1 MHTHAIIL
9 TAGPEWLPLVGGLT
23 LPERLCHQ
31 CAKFGA
37 TKVTVVGI
45 DDQERF
51 LTTPRRPIIEIAT
64 VAHLAD
70 LSVGQ
75 EKRVVVAR
83 ADRIY
88 ANELVDQALRF
99 DGTALLLE
107 DTARA
112 DQTVGLA
119 VVPGATIEPV
129 VSNRPGSRQS
139 DSGESDS
146 GGPDSEASQA
156 NQQDVAARGP
166 KEVFETVVAKLS
178 DASEVER
185 RNVTPF
191 FWRPVE
197 GDTDIKPAR
206 NALFKSLG
214 KPIDGI
220 VSRYL
225 NRPLSQSIS
234 KRLCNLPVT
243 PNMISAVVFII
254 GLGATATA
262 LLNTRI
268 WIAVGGIL
276 YHLASAL
283 DGVDGEI
290 ARVKFMSTK
299 FGALLDSILDHIV
312 EVAFIGAI
320 SFDIY
325 WNGGSYAYV
334 IMFYVIVVSVVIG
347 SAMVNYDQI
356 TKTATGQP
364 MELQFAFD
372 RDGAKEKPL
381 ARAINSV
388 RFLVGRDVDSLLL
401 GMLAVLGILK
411 PIPILTVAVTSV
423 YVVVVVGHK
432 VHQVVSQ
439 KWASGHTGAQ

>member
-1 MHTHAIIL
+1 MNAHAIVL
-9 TAGPEWLPLVGGLT
+9 TSGTKWLPLVGGLT

-31 CAKFGA
+31 FAKFGA

-45 DDQERF
+45 DDQEHF

-64 VAHLAD
+64 VANLGDIADPAD

-75 EKRVVVAR
+75 EERVVVAR

-88 ANELVDQALRF
+88 ANELVARAIRF
-99 DGTALLLE
+99 DGAALLLE
-107 DTARA
+107 DKNRA
-112 DQTVGLA
+112 DQPVGLA
-119 VVPGATIEPV
+119 VLPGTILGQV
-129 VSNRPGSRQS
+129 FSGHSNA
-139 DSGESDS
+139 
-146 GGPDSEASQA
+146 GGADSEASQA
-156 NQQDVAARGP
+156 NQQKVAARGP
-166 KEVFETVVAKLS
+166 KEVFEAIVAELTKDPNL
-178 DASEVER
+178 ER
-185 RNVTPF
+185 TDVAPF
-191 FWRPVE
+191 FWCPVE
-197 GDTDIKPAR
+197 GDTDITPAR

-214 KPIDGI
+214 KPIDGV

-234 KRLCNLPVT
+234 KRMCNLPVT

-334 IMFYVIVVSVVIG
+334 IMFYAILASVVIG
-347 SAMVNYDQI
+347 SALVNYDQI
-356 TKTATGQP
+356 TKTSTGQP

-372 RDGAKEKPL
+372 SEEAKEKPL
-381 ARAINSV
+381 AKAINSV
-388 RFLVGRDVDSLLL
+388 RFLVGRDVDSLIL
-401 GMLAVLGILK
+401 GSLAVLGILR
-411 PIPILTVAVTSV
+411 PIPLMTVIVTSV
-423 YVVVVVGHK
+423 YFVVVVGHK
-432 VHQVVSQ
+432 VHQVISQ
-439 KWASGHTGAQ
+439 KAVSGPTSAQ